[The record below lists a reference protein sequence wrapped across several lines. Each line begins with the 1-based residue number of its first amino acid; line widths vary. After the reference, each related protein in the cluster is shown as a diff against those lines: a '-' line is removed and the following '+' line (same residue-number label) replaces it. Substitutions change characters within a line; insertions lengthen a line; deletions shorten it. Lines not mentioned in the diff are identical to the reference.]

1 VDGVALVALGWRGC
15 LVELCEAGCVLAGGV
30 DLSGDRAVYK
40 QIADVLRSRMTS
52 GELGPG
58 ARLPSE
64 HELVEAY
71 GVARGTARQA
81 IVQLRSEG
89 LIESVHGVGSFVR
102 AREPAVVLRTDRP
115 GRGLQ
120 LVPDPDDDP
129 RSDRD
134 RAAGG
139 AVSEES
145 VRIATT
151 WVGRVTVDEHNM
163 DDELY
168 QAAKELGMRFG
179 GSVLVRHWREL
190 VGDRVQAL
198 MASYVAWETAQ
209 HAGLEHVST
218 GPEIYDALTSTGY
231 RLTSY
236 TEQVQARMPT
246 VGEARTLA
254 IGPGVPVMAVL
265 RVSYLADEIPL
276 EVRSSVMSGDRHRLL
291 YEVKD
296 PQ

>member
-1 VDGVALVALGWRGC
+1 
-15 LVELCEAGCVLAGGV
+15 
-30 DLSGDRAVYK
+30 
-40 QIADVLRSRMTS
+40 MTS

-102 AREPAVVLRTDRP
+102 AREPAIVLRTDRP

-120 LVPDPDDDP
+120 LVPEPDDP
-129 RSDRD
+129 STDRD
-134 RAAGG
+134 REPSVPVGD
-139 AVSEES
+139 ES
-145 VRIATT
+145 MRIATT
-151 WVGRVTVDEHNM
+151 WLGRVTINEHNM

-168 QAAKELGMRFG
+168 RAAKQLGMRFG

-190 VGDRVQAL
+190 VSDRVQAL
-198 MASYVAWETAQ
+198 MASYVDWETAQ

-218 GPEIYDALTSTGY
+218 GPEVYKALASSGY

-246 VGEARTLA
+246 VGEARTLK
-254 IGPGVPVMAVL
+254 IGPGVPVITVL

>member
-1 VDGVALVALGWRGC
+1 
-15 LVELCEAGCVLAGGV
+15 
-30 DLSGDRAVYK
+30 
-40 QIADVLRSRMTS
+40 MTS

-120 LVPDPDDDP
+120 LVPEPDDDSSP
-129 RSDRD
+129 DRD
-134 RAAGG
+134 GEAGVPVG
-139 AVSEES
+139 EEP
-145 VRIATT
+145 VQVATT
-151 WVGRVTVDEHNM
+151 WLGRVTVDEHNI

-168 QAAKELGMRFG
+168 LAAKRLGMRFG

-190 VGDRVQAL
+190 IGERVQAL
-198 MASYVAWETAQ
+198 MASYVVWETAQ
-209 HAGLEHVST
+209 NAGLEHVST
-218 GPEIYDALTSTGY
+218 GPDVYEALAASGY

-246 VGEARTLA
+246 VGEARTLK
-254 IGPGVPVMAVL
+254 IGPGVPVIAVL
-265 RVSYLADEIPL
+265 RVSYLADEIPM

-291 YEVKD
+291 YEVND

>member
-1 VDGVALVALGWRGC
+1 MVALGWRGC
-15 LVELCEAGCVLAGGV
+15 LVELCETGCVLVGGV

-64 HELVEAY
+64 HELVQAY
-71 GVARGTARQA
+71 GVARGTVRQA

-102 AREPAVVLRTDRP
+102 AREPAVVLRSDRP

-120 LVPDPDDDP
+120 LVPEPEDLPV
-129 RSDRD
+129 D
-134 RAAGG
+134 RAGEAGVPAG
-139 AVSEES
+139 EEP
-145 VRIATT
+145 VQVATT
-151 WVGRVTVDEHNM
+151 WLGRVTVDEHNM

-168 QAAKELGMRFG
+168 LAAKRLGVRVG

-190 VGDRVQAL
+190 IGDRVQAL
-198 MASYVAWETAQ
+198 MASYVPWEAAQ
-209 HAGLEHVST
+209 NAGLEHVST
-218 GPEIYDALTSTGY
+218 GPEIYEALAIGGY

-236 TEQVQARMPT
+236 SEEVHARMPT
-246 VGEARTLA
+246 VGEARTLK
-254 IGPGVPVMAVL
+254 IGPGVPVITVL

-296 PQ
+296 PR

>member
-1 VDGVALVALGWRGC
+1 
-15 LVELCEAGCVLAGGV
+15 
-30 DLSGDRAVYK
+30 
-40 QIADVLRSRMTS
+40 
-52 GELGPG
+52 
-58 ARLPSE
+58 
-64 HELVEAY
+64 
-71 GVARGTARQA
+71 
-81 IVQLRSEG
+81 VQLRSEG

-102 AREPAVVLRTDRP
+102 KREPAVVLRTDRP

-120 LVPDPDDDP
+120 LVPEPDDEP
-129 RSDRD
+129 APDRD
-134 RAAGG
+134 DEAGG
-139 AVSEES
+139 PAGEES
-145 VRIATT
+145 MRVATT

-168 QAAKELGMRFG
+168 RAAKRLGVRVG

-198 MASYVAWETAQ
+198 VASYVPWEAAQ

-218 GPEIYDALTSTGY
+218 GPDIYEALATSGY
-231 RLTSY
+231 VLTSY
-236 TEQVQARMPT
+236 SEEVHARMPT
-246 VGEARTLA
+246 VGEARTLK

>member
-1 VDGVALVALGWRGC
+1 
-15 LVELCEAGCVLAGGV
+15 
-30 DLSGDRAVYK
+30 
-40 QIADVLRSRMTS
+40 MTS

-115 GRGLQ
+115 GRSLQ
-120 LVPDPDDDP
+120 LVPEPEPDDDP
-129 RSDRD
+129 SPDRD
-134 RAAGG
+134 GEPEV
-139 AVSEES
+139 AVSE
-145 VRIATT
+145 VHVATT
-151 WVGRVTVDEHNM
+151 WVGRVNVDEHNM

-168 QAAKELGMRFG
+168 LPIKRLGVRFG

-190 VGDRVQAL
+190 VGNRVQAL
-198 MASYVAWETAQ
+198 MASYIPWEAAQ
-209 HAGLEHVST
+209 NAGLEHVST
-218 GPEIYDALTSTGY
+218 GPDIYEALASSGY

-236 TEQVQARMPT
+236 SEQVQARMPT
-246 VGEARTLA
+246 VGEARTLK
-254 IGPGVPVMAVL
+254 IGPGVPVIAVL

-276 EVRSSVMSGDRHRLL
+276 EVRTAIMSGDRHRLL
-291 YEVKD
+291 YEVND